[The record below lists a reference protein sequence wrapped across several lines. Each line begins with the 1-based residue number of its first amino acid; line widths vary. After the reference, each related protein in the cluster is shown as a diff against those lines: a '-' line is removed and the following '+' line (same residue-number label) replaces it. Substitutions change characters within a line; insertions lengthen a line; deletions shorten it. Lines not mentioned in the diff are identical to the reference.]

1 MTNTNFYKNIIL
13 GQVDK
18 FKNFEDYAQHQYGTL
33 EDIES
38 DFQENLD
45 GGYIQELTKGS
56 YNGATQEFSPWELTD
71 SSLIDTLHYAMEE
84 EEFIENACEN
94 GLLDTEKIK
103 DSLDIE
109 LIYEYV
115 ICGAYRFFTIGK
127 RVFLEYT

>member
-18 FKNFEDYAQHQYGTL
+18 FESFEDYAQYQHGTL
-33 EDIES
+33 EDIELY
-38 DFQENLD
+38 FQENLD

-56 YNGATQEFSPWELTD
+56 YNGATQEFYPWSLTD
-71 SSLIDTLHYAMEE
+71 SNLIDTLHYAMEE

-94 GLLDTEKIK
+94 GLLEIEDIK
-103 DSLDIE
+103 NHSDIE
-109 LIYEYV
+109 LIYEY
-115 ICGAYRFFTIGK
+115 ITSGAYKFFTIGK